1 MSLREI
7 LVLDDSAD
15 YSTWKKKVLI
25 WQLGTAAMKKQQA
38 SKLIMNMKGKP
49 QEVSINMTI
58 EELGAEDGV
67 DKLIA
72 ELDKLYK
79 KDSTQSL
86 FKAIDDFEGYRRGDG
101 EDIDNYILEFQRRY
115 KILKQMRKNES
126 LYDDMVLV
134 YRLLNR
140 IK

>member
-7 LVLDDSAD
+7 PVLDDSSD

-25 WQLGTAAMKKQQA
+25 WQLGTAATKKQQA

-49 QEVSINMTI
+49 QEVSINMTV
-58 EELGAEDGV
+58 EELGAEEGV

-79 KDSTQSL
+79 KDSTQS
-86 FKAIDDFEGYRRGDG
+86 
-101 EDIDNYILEFQRRY
+101 
-115 KILKQMRKNES
+115 
-126 LYDDMVLV
+126 
-134 YRLLNR
+134 
-140 IK
+140 